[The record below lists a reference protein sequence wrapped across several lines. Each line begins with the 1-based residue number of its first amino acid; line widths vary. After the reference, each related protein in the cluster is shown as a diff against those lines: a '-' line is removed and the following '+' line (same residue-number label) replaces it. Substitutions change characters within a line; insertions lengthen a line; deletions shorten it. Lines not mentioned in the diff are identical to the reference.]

1 VNWLPTDPIDTTPT
15 DAAATGNGTA
25 VAHESMFDVD
35 RGCYGETKG
44 LIAPKIPTSGD
55 KVN

>member
-1 VNWLPTDPIDTTPT
+1 MYHSKEERRFYSSRTPT
-15 DAAATGNGTA
+15 ARLLLTQSVSGA
-25 VAHESMFDVD
+25 D